1 MAEQIVR
8 EIWLFQK
15 RRVPAIDI
23 VAGSQI
29 PIALELKDFTIPAG
43 ATVKVYARPW
53 GRETTYVQDAA
64 TTGNT
69 VVFTPQ
75 DGFFQEGWNSVQLEI
90 DGAKIPLALDVS
102 GGVRLSDG
110 GSGATPEA
118 VRPLV
123 ERAEAAA
130 AKAAEDAANA
140 VKPLVTEASA
150 AAESAA
156 GQAAAAKSSANA
168 AEKSA
173 QGIRDSAAKIDKS
186 AEEVNQLKE
195 DLGNIDYVVV
205 KDKVSRLSFTLEG
218 TSSDISL
225 NGNRIVSTN
234 ATKEQ
239 YKAFINTSLFENGRK
254 YVVVTKYTNNGD
266 ANISVYLNAFSYR
279 FDNSLG
285 KAQNLGAKESVTSI
299 NGYTANSTVR
309 GFSVY
314 SITENASYTVDIF
327 IYDITENKYVDKIDF
342 AVGGAEIKNVKSD
355 LDKPYYGKVLC
366 TYGDSITAQQTWQD
380 YVQRELGFSKYYNH
394 GVGGRRL
401 MAMATDECLA
411 EITEDFDIML
421 VMGGTNDWAQ
431 DRAIGTEDDIN
442 TDDQTFTGTFYGGL
456 NALMKK
462 LTTKYP
468 TKRIVFMTQTPTKNK
483 NGESFFLKKGSADGL
498 KNSNGDTTRD
508 FAKATLNACGN
519 NHVPCVDLNSL
530 VGWNE
535 NNISSF
541 VSNEDDMFF
550 HPTSIG
556 GKRMAE
562 CISGFL
568 KSIQSIN

>member
-1 MAEQIVR
+1 MAKQYVGARYVPKFASPVEWAASTGYEALTIVTFNNASYTSKVPVPPTVGNPANNPQYWALTGNYNAQVEQYRQETETAKNILQGNINSEAATR
-8 EIWLFQK
+8 ASADSNLQ
-15 RRVPAIDI
+15 
-23 VAGSQI
+23 SQI
-29 PIALELKDFTIPAG
+29 NQIIAP
-43 ATVKVYARPW
+43 
-53 GRETTYVQDAA
+53 
-64 TTGNT
+64 
-69 VVFTPQ
+69 
-75 DGFFQEGWNSVQLEI
+75 
-90 DGAKIPLALDVS
+90 S
-102 GGVRLSDG
+102 G
-110 GSGATPEA
+110 EA
-118 VRPLV
+118 PS
-123 ERAEAAA
+123 
-130 AKAAEDAANA
+130 AAEVENARIGANG
-140 VKPLVTEASA
+140 VTYDTLGTA
-150 AAESAA
+150 
-156 GQAAAAKSSANA
+156 
-168 AEKSA
+168 
-173 QGIRDSAAKIDKS
+173 IRKQVS
-186 AEEVNQLKE
+186 ELNE
-195 DLGNIDYVVV
+195 DIGNIDYVVV
-205 KDKVSRLSFTLEG
+205 KDKVSKLSFTLEG

-285 KAQNLGAKESVTSI
+285 NAQNLGAKESVTSI
-299 NGYTANSTVR
+299 KGYTANSTVR

-314 SITENASYTVDIF
+314 SVTENASYTVDIF
-327 IYDITENKYVDKIDF
+327 IYDITETENKYVDKIDF
-342 AVGGAEIKNVKSD
+342 AAGGAEIKNVKSD

-401 MAMATDECLA
+401 MGMATDKCLA

-431 DRAIGTEDDIN
+431 DRTIGTENDIN
-442 TDDQTFTGTFYGGL
+442 TDEQTFTGTFYGGL

-468 TKRIVFMTQTPTKNK
+468 TKRIVFMTQIPTKSK
-483 NGESFFLKKGSADGL
+483 NGEDFFLKKGSADGL
-498 KNSNGDTTRD
+498 KNSNGNTTRD
-508 FAKATLNACGN
+508 FAKATLNACAN
-519 NHVPCVDLNSL
+519 NHVPCIDLNSL

-541 VSNEDDMFF
+541 VKNEDDKFF
-550 HPTSIG
+550 HPTSVG
-556 GKRMAE
+556 GMRMAE
-562 CISGFL
+562 CIIGFL
-568 KSIQSIN
+568 KSIRKVM